1 MHVYMQLAYN
11 QELKRTKI
19 VSTKLLIVERPL
31 ESTKNNLIAIPCD
44 RPAGK
49 LNVKVDEFE
58 IVDGEKEGLWW
69 TI

>member
-49 LNVKVDEFE
+49 LNAKVDEFK